1 VAKLAKLGIRISLI
15 VLLAAFVFGIL
26 WAAVYR
32 AVNYSETKM
41 ALSDVSGADIEVV
54 YTNSDALAK
63 QEGISVYI
71 SEASKGETGWLRKT
85 FRRKVLLFKYD
96 PGSPYESLPTIISPA
111 VNRLVISVP
120 RVSSISFQRAQWN
133 GISVT
138 YQIGRID
145 YP

>member
-1 VAKLAKLGIRISLI
+1 
-15 VLLAAFVFGIL
+15 
-26 WAAVYR
+26 
-32 AVNYSETKM
+32 M

-63 QEGISVYI
+63 QEDISVYI
-71 SEASKGETGWLRKT
+71 SEASKGKTTWLRRA
-85 FRRKVLLFKYD
+85 FRRKALLFRYD
-96 PGSPYESLPTIISPA
+96 PESPSEPLPSIISRA

-120 RVSSISFQRAQWN
+120 RVSSISFQRTQWN
-133 GISVT
+133 GISVA

>member
-1 VAKLAKLGIRISLI
+1 MIGIW
-15 VLLAAFVFGIL
+15 

-32 AVNYSETKM
+32 AVNYSETKLD
-41 ALSDVSGADIEVV
+41 LSDVSGADIEVV
-54 YTNSDALAK
+54 YTNSDSLAK

-71 SEASKGETGWLRKT
+71 SKASKGKAAWVGKA

-96 PGSPYESLPTIISPA
+96 PGSPDEALPSIISPA

-120 RVSSISFQRAQWN
+120 RVSSISFQRKQWN
-133 GISVT
+133 GISVA

-145 YP
+145 